1 VSRRS
6 TIGQTVGIYLDDAP
20 VGSSAIYNRAGAF
33 TIDLM
38 PYDLQ
43 RIEVLKGPQG
53 TLYGASSIGGLV
65 KYVTVQPDTNRFSV
79 KAGVEGFA
87 IKGGDGL
94 GWGAQAMVNVPII
107 QDKLAVSGSFAWRS
121 TPGWVD
127 SVNNAALKD
136 QNDYEQRG
144 GRAACYGR
152 RRPSSA

>member
-1 VSRRS
+1 MPTVWLLLSGATPRS
-6 TIGQTVGIYLDDAP
+6 VIVVCPGVPLLLT
-20 VGSSAIYNRAGAF
+20 F
-33 TIDLM
+33 M

-94 GWGAQAMVNVPII
+94 GWGAQAMVNVPIV

-144 GRAACYGR
+144 GRVALLWT
-152 RRPSSA
+152 PSPISA